1 VQKNEGVIMQIFV
14 SERTLNSALMWMHAE
29 NKIAVKFNITSVAI
43 NTFFP
48 NFESVYG
55 HNQQI

>member
-1 VQKNEGVIMQIFV
+1 MQIFV
-14 SERTLNSALMWMHAE
+14 SERTLNSALMQMHAE